1 MWNQS
6 VFSWCIS
13 YCEMQVYF
21 PVKTGGFRGGRGG
34 HSPISFSD
42 QNIKKTHKL
51 VVYYSKSVFVAIHP
65 SYNKSRIA
73 RLIALKSYFL
83 KTQNL
88 EVSSGFAPWVPIRI
102 FALDPLGAW
111 RWPNISSVLG
121 PLSTNSG
128 SATVK
133 TSLTYSQL
141 VTAAVA
147 YNSTHSKQC
156 YIYTRFSLYRALYH
170 LKCYIYKISS
180 LYRAL
185 YHLKHCYIYNISSLY
200 RALYHLKQCYM

>member
-1 MWNQS
+1 MWNQRVS
-6 VFSWCIS
+6 SWCIS

-21 PVKTGGFRGGRGG
+21 PVKTGGFRGGRGR

-42 QNIKKTHKL
+42 QNVKKKNNHKL

-88 EVSSGFAPWVPIRI
+88 EVSSGFAPWAPIRV

-121 PLSTNSG
+121 PLSINSG

-141 VTAAVA
+141 FTAVA

-170 LKCYIYKISS
+170 LK
-180 LYRAL
+180 
-185 YHLKHCYIYNISSLY
+185 
-200 RALYHLKQCYM
+200 QCYM